1 MKKLSRSTNMWN
13 SLFFRIFCY
22 FAIILS
28 VFAFSIIYIFINLY
42 YQNTISTYQNRLLA
56 QAKKF
61 SKSVSTYVA
70 NDDKPHFTSYLIP
83 WQEML
88 SVDNTDLW
96 IFPNPHA
103 KNPMATDFSNV
114 NLKSMTLSK
123 DTEKVID
130 SAINNKSDC
139 ISSYDEMYGKT
150 VMRISTPIHDAGGN
164 VIGIVLL
171 NSYVNNAQKGADSSK
186 SIIIISILIGFIIS
200 FFLAILFAR
209 QLARPV
215 SQMRIAALEYAE
227 GNYSYTTNIKRKDE
241 IGELADTLDILAERL
256 TENEKEHQYLEQMRL
271 DFFANVSHELR
282 TPITVVRGY
291 TETLADGV
299 VTNPDKMN
307 QYFQRILSECKS
319 MERLVGDLLTLSK
332 MQNPDFQIE
341 KEPVNLV
348 QIFDDV
354 LRSTHVLRTQKK
366 IHVDYTKSKDCILM
380 IGDYDRLRQMFI
392 VILDNAVKF
401 SSEESTIHIH
411 LYCEDKIQIRIRDE
425 GIGISE
431 EDLPNIFDKFYKSKL
446 RQNANGSGLG
456 LVIAKHIALKHK
468 GDITVESTMGKG
480 TEFIFTFPRNSI
492 SNETLLL

>member
-1 MKKLSRSTNMWN
+1 MKKLSHSTNMWN

-42 YQNTISTYQNRLLA
+42 YQNTMTTYQNRLLA

-70 NDDKPHFTSYLIP
+70 NDDKAHFTSYLIP

-96 IFPNPHA
+96 IFPNPNA
-103 KNPMATDFSNV
+103 KNPMTADFSNV

-123 DTEKVID
+123 DTEKVIN
-130 SAINNKSDC
+130 SAIDNKSDC
-139 ISSYDEMYGKT
+139 ISSFDEMYGKT

-241 IGELADTLDILAERL
+241 IGELANTLDILAERL

-307 QYFQRILSECKS
+307 QYYQRILSECKS

-354 LRSTHVLRTQKK
+354 LRSTHVLRTQKQ
-366 IHVDYTKSKDCILM
+366 IHVDYLKSEDRIFM

-401 SSEESTIHIH
+401 SSEDSTIHVNLI
-411 LYCEDKIQIRIRDE
+411 CNDKIQIRIRDE

-431 EDLPNIFDKFYKSKL
+431 EELPNIFDKFYKSKL

-468 GDITVESTMGKG
+468 GDITVESKMGEG
-480 TEFIFTFPRNSI
+480 TEFIFTFPKGSI
-492 SNETLLL
+492 SNDTFIS